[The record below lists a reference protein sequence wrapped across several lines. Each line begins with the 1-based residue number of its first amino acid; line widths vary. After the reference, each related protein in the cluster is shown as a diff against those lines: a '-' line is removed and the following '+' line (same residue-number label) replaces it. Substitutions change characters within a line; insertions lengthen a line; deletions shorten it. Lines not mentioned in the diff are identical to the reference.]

1 MEETKMNTSLN
12 FARELDSDDP
22 LKNYQDKFF
31 IPKMKDGT
39 DVVYMTGNSL
49 GLQPKAARDYV
60 EQEMKDWEIWGV
72 EGHVHARKP
81 WMPYHEFL
89 TNSLAEITGSRA
101 SEVVV
106 MNTLT
111 ANLHFLMV
119 SFFRPDSKRRK
130 ILIEGDAFPS
140 DKYAVQSQLRY
151 HGLDPVEDL
160 IEVKARQGE
169 YCVRKEDILETIEER
184 GAEIALV
191 MIGGVN
197 YYTGQVH
204 DMEAITKKGHD
215 QGCFVGFDL
224 AHGIGNLDISLHDI
238 GMDFAAWC
246 SYKYLNGGPG
256 CIAGAFVHERH
267 LGKKDIPR
275 FEGWWGH
282 DKVTRFNMRHDFNP
296 IPTVEAWQL
305 SNPPILPMACLR
317 ASLDLFKDI
326 GMKAINQK
334 ARKMNAYM
342 DFMLASLNNER
353 IEVITPVD
361 ANERGC
367 QISIR
372 VKNADKTLFDKI
384 MAKGVMADWRE
395 PDVIRTAP
403 VPLYNSFEDIYRFTS
418 ILESC
423 L

>member
-1 MEETKMNTSLN
+1 MNRSLE
-12 FARELDSDDP
+12 FAGKLDAQDP
-22 LKNYQDKFF
+22 LKTYRDKFY
-31 IPKMKDGT
+31 IPKKKDGS

-49 GLQPKAARDYV
+49 GLQPKSARDYV
-60 EQEMKDWEIWGV
+60 ELEMRDWEIWGV

-89 TNSLAEITGSRA
+89 TASLAEITGSKN
-101 SEVVV
+101 SEVVA

-119 SFFRPDSKRRK
+119 SFYNPDLKRRK

-151 HGLDPVEDL
+151 HGFDPIKEL
-160 IEVKARQGE
+160 IEVKARIGE
-169 YCVRKEDILETIEER
+169 YCVRQEDILEAIEEN
-184 GAEIALV
+184 GEEIALI

-197 YYTGQVH
+197 YYTGQVYP
-204 DMEAITKKGHD
+204 MQTITEKAHEKG
-215 QGCFVGFDL
+215 CKVGFDL
-224 AHGIGNLDISLHDI
+224 AHGIGNLELSLHSI

-256 CIAGAFVHERH
+256 CIAGAFIHERH
-267 LGKKDIPR
+267 HGKKDIPR

-282 DKVTRFNMRHDFNP
+282 DKQTRFNMRHEFSP

-305 SNPPILPMACLR
+305 SNPAILPMACLR
-317 ASLDLFKDI
+317 ASLDLFVES
-326 GMKAINQK
+326 GMQALNQK
-334 ARKMNAYM
+334 TRKMNAYM
-342 DFMLASLNNER
+342 DYMLASMNNDR
-353 IEVITPVD
+353 IEVITPKSAD
-361 ANERGC
+361 ARGC
-367 QISIR
+367 QVSIR

-384 MAKGVMADWRE
+384 MEKGVMADWRE

-403 VPLYNSFEDIYRFTS
+403 VPLYNSFEDIHRFS
-418 ILESC
+418 LILEAS